1 MNLNIDPNQ
10 FMTMLK
16 DFALDIKILKK
27 KQSDLLKRIRK
38 SIDMAKLSR
47 IKKSNKYFR
56 K

>member
-10 FMTMLK
+10 LMAMLK

-27 KQSDLLKRIRK
+27 RQSDLLKRVRK
-38 SIDMAKLSR
+38 SVDMYKLSR
-47 IKKSNKYFR
+47 IKKGNKYFR